1 MTWLIGVVVGLGCA
15 LLGYALHGGNIA
27 VLWQPTEVLSIVG
40 LAVGYLIAGNSGRN
54 LKATMAELLNHRPPI
69 SVSVLICYA
78 YFLKFCRKFVEMV

>member
-40 LAVGYLIAGNSGRN
+40 LAVLPDCR
-54 LKATMAELLNHRPPI
+54 ELR
-69 SVSVLICYA
+69 S
-78 YFLKFCRKFVEMV
+78 